1 MICTEKF
8 WNLFFGIICLT
19 VVLFT
24 LTSCNE
30 SITPFQEN
38 DRYTFSLYGFFDASA
53 DTQWVR
59 VMPVRQSFLLSPE
72 PLDVMVTLEHIHPE
86 GEIRVLKDSL
96 FYYGQNAYAWNF
108 WTTMNI
114 EPSQTYRL
122 SAERSDGSTSVAVIT
137 LPDDF
142 PDPVIELD
150 IENSEE
156 YVIVSGVRNLAD
168 VHTEHLLLHQLSNV
182 PTLYNF
188 NHHQDSLANFS
199 QPDRHKILLNPSE
212 AWEYLEIY
220 IEENPYTVLQREVY
234 VASAGPDWIFFP
246 DVFEEVI
253 QLPDG
258 ISNVENGLGYV
269 VGIISKRVPWVMH
282 CFEDEVDDFGHPIAN
297 PCPF

>member
-1 MICTEKF
+1 MIRTEKF
-8 WNLFFGIICLT
+8 RISFFGIICLI
-19 VVLFT
+19 VVQLT
-24 LTSCNE
+24 LTSCSE
-30 SITPFQEN
+30 SFNPFQEN
-38 DRYTFSLYGFFDASA
+38 DRYTFSLYGFLDASA

-59 VMPVRQSFLLSPE
+59 VMPVRQSYLLSPE
-72 PLDVMVTLEHIHPE
+72 PLDVMVTIEHIHPG

-122 SAERSDGSTSVAVIT
+122 SAERSDGSTSFAIIT

-142 PDPVIELD
+142 PDPITELD
-150 IENSEE
+150 LEKSEE

-168 VHTEHLLLHQLSNV
+168 VHSEHMLFHHLSNV
-182 PTLYNF
+182 STMYNF

-212 AWEYLEIY
+212 AREYLEIY
-220 IEENPYTVLQREVY
+220 IEENPYTLMQREVY
-234 VASAGPDWIFFP
+234 VASAGPDWHFFP

-258 ISNVENGLGYV
+258 ISNVENGVGYV
-269 VGIISKRVPWVMH
+269 VGIISKRVPWIMH

>member
-1 MICTEKF
+1 MRTGNYWIA
-8 WNLFFGIICLT
+8 FFCIICLT
-19 VVLFT
+19 VVQFAVT
-24 LTSCNE
+24 ACNE
-30 SITPFQEN
+30 TFNPFQEN
-38 DRYTFSLYGFFDASA
+38 DRYTFSLYGFLDASA

-59 VMPVRQSFLLSPE
+59 VMPVRQSYLLSSE
-72 PLDVMVTLEHIHPE
+72 PLDITVTLEHLHPE
-86 GEIRVLKDSL
+86 GEMRVLKDSI
-96 FYYGQNAYAWNF
+96 FYYGQNAYAWNY

-122 SAERSDGSTSVAVIT
+122 RAERSDGSTSIATIT

-150 IENSEE
+150 LEESEE
-156 YVIVSGVRNLAD
+156 YVIVTGVSNLAD
-168 VHTEHLLLHQLSNV
+168 VRSEHQLFHLLSNV
-182 PTLYNF
+182 TTMFNF

-212 AWEYLEIY
+212 ARDYLEIY
-220 IEENPYTVLQREVY
+220 IEENPYTLLQREVY
-234 VASAGPDWIFFP
+234 VASAGPGWYFFP

-258 ISNVENGLGYV
+258 ISNVENGVGYV
-269 VGIISKRVPWVMH
+269 IGIVSKRVPWVMH
-282 CFEDEVDDFGHPIAN
+282 CFEDELDDLGNPIAD